1 MYLLEEYKVWHFV
14 RTHKAR
20 TVVIAICRNATPF
33 YIAYTVSLLWA
44 LLAGLGYMY
53 TVHSSSVA
61 RLFLCVPFIDRSV
74 FQRIYLKYISL
85 N

>member
-33 YIAYTVSLLWA
+33 YMAYTVSLLWA

-53 TVHSSSVA
+53 TVADGGSVVS
-61 RLFLCVPFIDRSV
+61 LCTVH
-74 FQRIYLKYISL
+74 
-85 N
+85 